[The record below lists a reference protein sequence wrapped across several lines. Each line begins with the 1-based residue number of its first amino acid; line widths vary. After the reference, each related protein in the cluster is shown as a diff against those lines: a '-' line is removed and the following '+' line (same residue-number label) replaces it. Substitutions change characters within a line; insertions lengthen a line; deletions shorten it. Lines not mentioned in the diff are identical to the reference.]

1 MRAELHN
8 DLFRAGVGGV
18 LLDRVEHRRK
28 LVAEEDGHDGR
39 RGFVRAETVVVARR
53 RNGET
58 EQILIIVHRLYD
70 GYEEQQELSVLM
82 GRFAW
87 REKVHPGIGSYG
99 PVVVFS
105 ASVYPGEGFFVQQA
119 YQAML
124 GGHLLHYFHG
134 KLVMVG
140 CDICGG
146 IYRRKLVL

>member
-1 MRAELHN
+1 MIISGCSYRQP
-8 DLFRAGVGGV
+8 
-18 LLDRVEHRRK
+18 K
-28 LVAEEDGHDGR
+28 
-39 RGFVRAETVVVARR
+39 
-53 RNGET
+53 
-58 EQILIIVHRLYD
+58 QILIIVHRLYD

-87 REKVHPGIGSYG
+87 REEVHAVIGSYG
-99 PVVVFS
+99 PVVVLA

-140 CDICGG
+140 GDICGG
-146 IYRRKLVL
+146 IYRRKLML